1 MFLRIKYLKTHRFFQ
16 KKLNLMMQILM
27 KYLISNITNF
37 YQELEGGHMKD
48 QVVIQY

>member
-1 MFLRIKYLKTHRFFQ
+1 MFLRIKYLKTDRFFQ

-27 KYLISNITNF
+27 KYLISDITNF
-37 YQELEGGHMKD
+37 HQALEGGHMKD